1 MNEALEK
8 LAEQVAEEQAAIDG
22 QTETTRERVLRMGKL
37 LAKMQKEQKKEQAET
52 GQTWKDWVEEQK
64 NRRAIFPSPTQTVHY
79 ILIARFPRAYQK
91 GMSIKEA
98 YKEAGKWK
106 KNGGNQPIKEK
117 VAIKSRVLM
126 TITAAAGKLA
136 HKIDELTE
144 TAWDSKQEEEQWTED
159 EIAGA
164 LDQVTLLQQSCR
176 YMLKLLK
183 ETHANLPQDA

>member
-1 MNEALEK
+1 MSEMLEK
-8 LAEQVAEEQAAIDG
+8 LAEEVAEEQSAIDG
-22 QTETTRERVLRMGKL
+22 QSETTRERVIRMGKL

-79 ILIARFPRAYQK
+79 VLVAKYPRAYAK

-106 KNGGNQPIKEK
+106 ANGGNPPIKEK
-117 VAIKSRVLM
+117 VAIQSRTLM
-126 TITAAAGKLA
+126 TITAGAGKLA
-136 HKIDELTE
+136 KKIDDLTE
-144 TAWDSKQEEEQWTED
+144 VTWEAKQEEEKWSED

-176 YMLKLLK
+176 YLIKQLK
-183 ETHANLPQDA
+183 EAHAALPQDA